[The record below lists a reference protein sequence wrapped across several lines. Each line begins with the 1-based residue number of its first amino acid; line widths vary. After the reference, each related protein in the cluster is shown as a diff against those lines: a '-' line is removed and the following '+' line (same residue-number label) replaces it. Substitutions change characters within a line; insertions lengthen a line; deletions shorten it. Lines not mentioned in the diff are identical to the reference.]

1 MEKWTGGQ
9 VEPLSRACLAHLPV
23 GDSLWQGEGKSCASA
38 SKTDTILTPAPEERS
53 NRKARLVKI
62 NLVLLYT

>member
-1 MEKWTGGQ
+1 MEKWTGGH

-38 SKTDTILTPAPEERS
+38 SKTDTIL
-53 NRKARLVKI
+53 
-62 NLVLLYT
+62 